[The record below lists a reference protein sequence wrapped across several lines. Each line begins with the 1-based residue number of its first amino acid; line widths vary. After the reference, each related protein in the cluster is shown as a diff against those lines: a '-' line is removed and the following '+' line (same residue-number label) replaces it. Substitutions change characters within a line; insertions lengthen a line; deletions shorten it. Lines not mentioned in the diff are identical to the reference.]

1 MARPKGS
8 RNKTL
13 KTKVEE
19 FNYEDSD
26 SLYQEVMSKGAIAP
40 VFHES
45 TIQAERFESEAVASP
60 IITPPV
66 MNPIQSVVSTTS
78 TIFLVEGKVRLDQ
91 MGADPIVAEQRR
103 IVLANNI
110 DEALAK
116 FSNYF
121 TSMSGSTQRYTI
133 VQAGASE
140 AIQ

>member
-8 RNKTL
+8 RNKTAE
-13 KTKVEE
+13 TKVEE

-40 VFHES
+40 VFQES
-45 TIQAERFESEAVASP
+45 TIQAERFESEAVAAPTMTRPAVSP
-60 IITPPV
+60 A
-66 MNPIQSVVSTTS
+66 QGDASTTS
-78 TIFLVEGKVRLDQ
+78 TIFLVEGRVRLDQ